1 MKKILFALVFVCL
14 LAVTVLAQD
23 REIVTSSGVTMA
35 WDNYDD
41 QFQAQTNIYIVK
53 FGESKD
59 EVEPSITTEAGVLQA
74 DIHLDE
80 PGVYTLGFQ
89 SFEIIEGQRFES
101 RIVWTDVDADAMLH
115 GETMVFRKTIGPP
128 ENIRIIQQ

>member
-1 MKKILFALVFVCL
+1 MKKILFVFVFVCL
-14 LAVTVLAQD
+14 MVAPALAQD
-23 REIVTSSGVTMA
+23 LEIVTSSGVTMA

-59 EVEPSITTEAGVLQA
+59 EVEPSITTDAGILQA
-74 DIHLDE
+74 DIHFAE

-89 SFEIIEGQRFES
+89 SFEIVEGQRFES
-101 RIVWTDVDADAMLH
+101 RIVWTDVDADAMLN
-115 GETMVFRKTIGPP
+115 GETMVFRKIGVPK
-128 ENIRIIQQ
+128 NIRIVQ